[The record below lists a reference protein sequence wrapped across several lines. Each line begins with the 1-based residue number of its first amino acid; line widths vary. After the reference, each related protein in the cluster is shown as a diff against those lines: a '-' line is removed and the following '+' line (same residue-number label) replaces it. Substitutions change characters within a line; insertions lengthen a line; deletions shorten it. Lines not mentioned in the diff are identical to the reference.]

1 MKNQTISLKKL
12 MTSQTYDMV
21 REKMKNKKTQSVT
34 MAILSLLT
42 LSLFGFF
49 AISPTLSTIAQLN
62 RQLDDKK
69 VIDQKL
75 DQKIQNISSLQQ
87 QYVAIQADLPL
98 INAALPQRPEPSY
111 LLGQLD
117 AIAKKFNITIS
128 QIQVSSISLTKP
140 KTTVTVEF
148 PFSISASGT
157 KENMSSFI
165 EELSFFDRIVVLD
178 QIAISQDVTQD
189 QVGQITLQGNGYY
202 KK

>member
-1 MKNQTISLKKL
+1 MKNQNVSLKKL
-12 MTSQTYDMV
+12 ISTQNYDII
-21 REKMKNKKTQSVT
+21 REKMKDKKTQSVT

-69 VIDQKL
+69 DIDRKL
-75 DQKIQNISSLQQ
+75 NQKIQNISSLQQ
-87 QYVAIQADLPL
+87 QYATIQADLPL
-98 INAALPQRPEPSY
+98 INAALPQRPEASY

-117 AIAKKFNITIS
+117 AIAKNFNITIS
-128 QIQVSSISLTKP
+128 QIQVSSVSLSKP
-140 KTTVTVEF
+140 KSTKTIEF

-165 EELSFFDRIVVLD
+165 QEISFFDRIVVLD
-178 QIAISQDVTQD
+178 QIAISQDETLDQD
-189 QVGQITLQGNGYY
+189 GKITLQGNGFY